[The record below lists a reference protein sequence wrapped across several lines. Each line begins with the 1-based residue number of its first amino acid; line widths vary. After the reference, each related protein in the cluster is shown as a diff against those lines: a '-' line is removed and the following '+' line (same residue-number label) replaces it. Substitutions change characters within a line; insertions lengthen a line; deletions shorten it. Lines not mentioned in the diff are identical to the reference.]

1 MLKHTICI
9 FLLLLFISGC
19 NKQLS
24 EEDKAKVV
32 ALNMELKQTNDDIKA
47 TTENYEQYS
56 GGLIKSLI
64 AARLEVLKTN
74 KNLVEQRINSI
85 ESGAGVK
92 VETLVTNPNPELAEH
107 LQSEIQSMKQEI
119 EIEKNEASKYSGG
132 LILSMKLMTI
142 ATKEQSLA
150 LAALQQKYLT
160 VKYGLS
166 SLPKVDIEI
175 PKTIE
180 ESDPSVPLENRL

>member
-1 MLKHTICI
+1 MLKHIIYI
-9 FLLLLFISGC
+9 FLLLIFLSGC

-24 EEDKAKVV
+24 EEDKAKVA
-32 ALNMELKQTNDDIKA
+32 ALNTELTQVNDDIKA

-64 AARLEVLKTN
+64 AIRLEVLKTN
-74 KNLVEQRINSI
+74 KNLVEQRINAI
-85 ESGAGVK
+85 ESGAPVK
-92 VETLVTNPNPELAEH
+92 VETLATTPNPELAEY
-107 LQSEIQSMKQEI
+107 LQNEI
-119 EIEKNEASKYSGG
+119 ELIKKEIEADKKDASQYSGG
-132 LILSMKLMTI
+132 LILSMKLMNITN
-142 ATKEQSLA
+142 KEQT

-166 SLPKVDIEI
+166 SLPKVDIEV
-175 PKTIE
+175 PKPIK

>member
-1 MLKHTICI
+1 MLKHTIYI
-9 FLLLLFISGC
+9 FLLLLFVSGC

-24 EEDKAKVV
+24 EEDKAKVA
-32 ALNMELKQTNDDIKA
+32 ALNIELTQTNDDIKV

-56 GGLIKSLI
+56 SGLIKSLI

-85 ESGAGVK
+85 ESGAAVK
-92 VETLVTNPNPELAEH
+92 VETLVINPNPELAEH

-119 EIEKNEASKYSGG
+119 EIDKNEASKYSGG

-150 LAALQQKYLT
+150 ALQQKYLT

-166 SLPKVDIEI
+166 SLPKIDMEI
-175 PKTIE
+175 PKPIK
-180 ESDPSVPLENRL
+180 ESDPNVPLESRL